1 VQPGGSV
8 RDEEVIAAAAE
19 AGVPM
24 YFTGE
29 RHFFH

>member
-8 RDEEVIAAAAE
+8 RDEEVVDAARK
-19 AGVPM
+19 AGVTM
-24 YFTGE
+24 FFTGE